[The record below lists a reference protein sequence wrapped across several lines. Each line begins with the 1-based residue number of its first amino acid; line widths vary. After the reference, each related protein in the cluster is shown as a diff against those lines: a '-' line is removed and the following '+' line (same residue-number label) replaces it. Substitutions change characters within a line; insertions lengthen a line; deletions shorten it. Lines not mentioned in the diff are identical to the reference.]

1 LGAPDPKKKEVDPLV
16 CPKCQGVMKII
27 AFIEQK
33 QVIGKILRHLKMRDT
48 HNHDPPPANSPYISE
63 MTYDDSHCQIP
74 AYDDW
79 L

>member
-1 LGAPDPKKKEVDPLV
+1 
-16 CPKCQGVMKII
+16 
-27 AFIEQK
+27 
-33 QVIGKILRHLKMRDT
+33 LRHLKIWDT

-63 MTYDDSHCQIP
+63 LTYDDSHCQIP